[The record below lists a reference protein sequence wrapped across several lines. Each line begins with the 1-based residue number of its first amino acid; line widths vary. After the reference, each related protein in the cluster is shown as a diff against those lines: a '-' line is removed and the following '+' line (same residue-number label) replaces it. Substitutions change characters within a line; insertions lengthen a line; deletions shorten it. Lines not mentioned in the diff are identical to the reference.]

1 MHKLTILQQYRV
13 FVRDPEDAERV
24 SENSGGGRA
33 KSVYGTSRRCAD
45 QGSSSLHFKAL
56 PPLFALVYPLQLIT
70 GCFTE
75 THRS

>member
-1 MHKLTILQQYRV
+1 M
-13 FVRDPEDAERV
+13 FVRDPEDTERV
-24 SENSGGGRA
+24 SENSGEVRA

-45 QGSSSLHFKAL
+45 QGPSSLHFKEL

-75 THRS
+75 TDRP